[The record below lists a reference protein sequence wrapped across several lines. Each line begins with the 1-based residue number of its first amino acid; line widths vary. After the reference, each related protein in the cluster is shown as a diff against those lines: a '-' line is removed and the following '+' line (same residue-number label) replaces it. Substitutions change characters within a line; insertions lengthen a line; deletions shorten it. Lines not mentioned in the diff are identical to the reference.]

1 MDVLFRSG
9 PKTLNDEKK
18 TFWQVQAFQ
27 KKAEK
32 RPKSGN
38 AQKKEN
44 IKNEQKEKHFF
55 YGKGVFWGVL
65 KVYKHLCQVDRPGR

>member
-1 MDVLFRSG
+1 MT
-9 PKTLNDEKK
+9 KKK

-55 YGKGVFWGVL
+55 YGKGVFWGSL
-65 KVYKHLCQVDRPGR
+65 RFTNICARSIGLEGKYDRGVR